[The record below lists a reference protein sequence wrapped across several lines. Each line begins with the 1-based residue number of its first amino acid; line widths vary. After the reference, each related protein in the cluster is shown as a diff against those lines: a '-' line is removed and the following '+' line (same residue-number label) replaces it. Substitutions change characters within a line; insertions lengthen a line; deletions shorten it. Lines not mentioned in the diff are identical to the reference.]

1 MSDHRIVITGA
12 SGKLGSKILSRLIKW
27 DLKTPLIASSRRV
40 MSAETL
46 GSPKVGFRLAD
57 FEKPDDLRMLLNE
70 GDRLFMVST
79 TQLSQRLR
87 SHANVVAASKQAR
100 VSRLIYSSV
109 LRADSSPLKVSED
122 HRLTEQL
129 IAKSGVPWV
138 ILRNTWYSEN
148 KLRFLADF
156 IGSGEL
162 IGCSGEGVIRSAAR
176 SDLAE
181 AAARM
186 LASPHQAPN
195 QLFELAGDTA
205 FTMTELAK
213 IISEVSGVNVV
224 YRDVS
229 ESEYVHWLEARGVP
243 AKLAHFTA
251 EVEASAKQGWLD
263 TPSRDLSKIL
273 GRPTISMRTLVEQA
287 VAEFDS

>member
-27 DLKTPLIASSRRV
+27 DLETPLIASSRRV

-57 FEKPDDLRMLLNE
+57 FEKPEDLSMLLSK
-70 GDRLFMVST
+70 GDRLFMVSAMEI
-79 TQLSQRLR
+79 SRRLK
-87 SHANVVAASKQAR
+87 SHANMVEAAKQNK
-100 VSRLIYSSV
+100 VSRLVYSSV
-109 LRADSSPLKVSED
+109 LRADLSPLKVSED

-129 IAKSGVPWV
+129 IVRSGIPWV

-156 IGSGEL
+156 IASGEL
-162 IGCSGEGVIRSAAR
+162 IGCSGDGVIRSAAR

-186 LASPHQAPN
+186 LASANQTPN
-195 QLFELAGDTA
+195 QLFELAGDSA
-205 FTMTELAK
+205 FTMAELAQ

-224 YRDVS
+224 YRDLS
-229 ESEYVHWLEARGVP
+229 QSEYARWLEVRGVP
-243 AKLAHFTA
+243 AKLAHLSA
-251 EVEASAKQGWLD
+251 ELEASAKEGWLD

-273 GRPTISMRTLVEQA
+273 GRPTISMRTLVERA
-287 VAEFDS
+287 VAEIDS